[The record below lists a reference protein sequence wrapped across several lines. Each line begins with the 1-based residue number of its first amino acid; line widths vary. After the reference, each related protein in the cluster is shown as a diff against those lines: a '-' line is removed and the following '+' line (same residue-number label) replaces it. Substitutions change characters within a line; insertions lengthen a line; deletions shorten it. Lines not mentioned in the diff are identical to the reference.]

1 MITATVATDLKAN
14 LKYYIEKAING
25 DSIIITR
32 PKKKNVVLIS
42 EDEYNELQRI
52 KKNSEY
58 MHKLNLSIEQAKQ
71 GRVISKTMEELE
83 ALANE

>member
-58 MHKLNLSIEQAKQ
+58 MYKLNLSIEQAKQ
-71 GRVISKTMEELE
+71 GRVIVKTMEELE
-83 ALANE
+83 ALADE